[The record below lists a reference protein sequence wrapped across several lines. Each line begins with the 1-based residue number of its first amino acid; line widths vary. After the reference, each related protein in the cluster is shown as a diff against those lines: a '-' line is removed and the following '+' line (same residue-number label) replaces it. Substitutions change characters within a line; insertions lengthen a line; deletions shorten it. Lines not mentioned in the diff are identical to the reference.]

1 MTESPSSLDNLT
13 ASDNTPYW
21 RGSKTAR
28 VKTAR
33 VAKGARLLTTEKTT
47 RMVVPAY
54 RKTEAVVRVVER
66 VSWRYVATGRPRAQR
81 RYEVWFTDGTFAEDL
96 APIETWD
103 ALVLDTASSASRQHF
118 IEAGWYLTEAEVG
131 EYA

>member
-13 ASDNTPYW
+13 ASDNTPYA

-33 VAKGARLLTTEKTT
+33 VARGARLLTAGVTG
-47 RMVVPAY
+47 RVVPAY

-66 VSWRYVATGRPRAQR
+66 VSWGYVANGGRRAQR
-81 RYEVWFTDGTFAEDL
+81 SYEIWFTDGTLAVDL
-96 APIETWD
+96 APIQAWD

-118 IEAGWYLTEAEVG
+118 IDTGWYLTEAEVG